1 LKQKRTPFRI
11 SNEERKGVLF
21 LLLVLGV
28 IKSLHSLLAK
38 GYQQI
43 IFNPDRFEVS
53 SEEKKVI
60 DTTRLENVL
69 LASSTDLITISNQ
82 PIYKRDLNRALA
94 IDLKTI
100 RGIGPVL
107 SERIIE
113 YGHSLN
119 GYTDVNQLY
128 RVYGLDSIVVDRIKE
143 AFEIKSDTIIPM
155 NIRLASREELS
166 TLPYLSSSEIEWL
179 ISLRDRPE
187 GLGSKEFVTNL
198 LLKTLNKNKKL
209 LVYLTYE

>member
-1 LKQKRTPFRI
+1 M
-11 SNEERKGVLF
+11 
-21 LLLVLGV
+21 
-28 IKSLHSLLAK
+28 IKSLYSLVIE
-38 GYQQI
+38 GYHQV

-53 SEEKKVI
+53 SERKKVI
-60 DTTRLENVL
+60 DTTRFESVL
-69 LASSTDLITISNQ
+69 LSTSADKTIISNN
-82 PIYKRDLNRALA
+82 PIYKRDLNKALA
-94 IDLKTI
+94 KDLKKI

-107 SERIIE
+107 SERIIK

-119 GYTDVNQLY
+119 GYSDINQLY

-155 NIRLASREELS
+155 NIRMASREELS
-166 TLPYLSSSEIEWL
+166 TLPYLSQSEIDWL
-179 ISLRDRPE
+179 ISLRNRPE

-209 LVYLTYE
+209 LVYLTY

>member
-1 LKQKRTPFRI
+1 MNPKRTPFRI

-21 LLLVLGV
+21 LLLVLCV
-28 IKSLHSLLAK
+28 IKSLHSLLTE
-38 GYQQI
+38 GYQRFV
-43 IFNPDRFEVS
+43 FNPDRFEIS

-60 DTTRLENVL
+60 DTTRIEEIQIG
-69 LASSTDLITISNQ
+69 TITNKITTPNE

-94 IDLKTI
+94 TDLKKI

-107 SERIIE
+107 SERIIK

-119 GYTDVNQLY
+119 GYSDINQLY
-128 RVYGLDSIVVDRIKE
+128 RVYGLDSVVVDRIKE
-143 AFEIKSDTIIPM
+143 AFEIRSDTIIPM

-166 TLPYLSSSEIEWL
+166 TLPYLSQSEIDWL
-179 ISLRDRPE
+179 ISLRNRPE

-198 LLKTLNKNKKL
+198 LLKTLNKNEKL
-209 LVYLTYE
+209 LVYLTY

>member
-1 LKQKRTPFRI
+1 MNLKRTPFRI

-21 LLLVLGV
+21 LLLVLCV
-28 IKSLHSLLAK
+28 IKSLNSLLIE
-38 GYQQI
+38 GYQRFV
-43 IFNPDRFEVS
+43 FNPDRFVIS
-53 SEEKKVI
+53 SEEKKAI
-60 DTTRLENVL
+60 DTTRIEEIQIG
-69 LASSTDLITISNQ
+69 TITNKITTPNE

-94 IDLKTI
+94 KDLKKI

-107 SERIIE
+107 SERIIK

-119 GYTDVNQLY
+119 GYSDINQLY
-128 RVYGLDSIVVDRIKE
+128 RVYGLDSVVVDRIKE
-143 AFEIKSDTIIPM
+143 VFEIRSDAIIPM

-166 TLPYLSSSEIEWL
+166 TLPYLSQSEIDWL
-179 ISLRDRPE
+179 ISLRNRPE

-209 LVYLTYE
+209 LVYLNY

>member
-1 LKQKRTPFRI
+1 MKQKRTPFRI
-11 SNEERKGVLF
+11 SNEERKGVLY
-21 LLLVLGV
+21 LLLVLCV

-107 SERIIE
+107 SERIIK

-119 GYTDVNQLY
+119 GYTDVDQLY

-143 AFEIKSDTIIPM
+143 AFEIKSDAIIPM
-155 NIRLASREELS
+155 NIRLASREELN

-198 LLKTLNKNKKL
+198 LLKTLNKIKSFS
-209 LVYLTYE
+209 YI

>member
-1 LKQKRTPFRI
+1 MKQKRTPFRI

-21 LLLVLGV
+21 LLLVLCV
-28 IKSLHSLLAK
+28 IKSLHSLLAE
-38 GYQQI
+38 GYQRV

-107 SERIIE
+107 SERIIK

-155 NIRLASREELS
+155 NIRLASREELN

>member
-1 LKQKRTPFRI
+1 LKPKRTPFRI

-21 LLLVLGV
+21 LLLVLCV
-28 IKSLHSLLAK
+28 IKSLHSLLAE
-38 GYQQI
+38 GYQRV

-69 LASSTDLITISNQ
+69 LASSTDIITSNQ

-107 SERIIE
+107 SERIIK

-119 GYTDVNQLY
+119 GYTDVDQLY

-143 AFEIKSDTIIPM
+143 AFEIKSDAIIPM

>member
-1 LKQKRTPFRI
+1 LKEKRAPFRI

-21 LLLVLGV
+21 LPLVLCV
-28 IKSLHSLLAK
+28 IKSLHSLLTE
-38 GYQQI
+38 GYERV
-43 IFNPDRFEVS
+43 IFNPYRFEIS

-60 DTTRLENVL
+60 NTTRLENVL
-69 LASSTDLITISNQ
+69 LAPSPDKITASNQ

-94 IDLKTI
+94 TDLKTI
-100 RGIGPVL
+100 RGIGSVL
-107 SERIIE
+107 SERIIK

-119 GYTDVNQLY
+119 GYTNVNQLY
-128 RVYGLDSIVVDRIKE
+128 RVYGLDSIVVDRITE

-179 ISLRDRPE
+179 ISLRNRPE

-198 LLKTLNKNKKL
+198 LIKTLNKNKKL

>member
-1 LKQKRTPFRI
+1 MNPKRTPFRI

-21 LLLVLGV
+21 LLLVLCV
-28 IKSLHSLLAK
+28 IKSLHSLLAE
-38 GYQQI
+38 GYQRV
-43 IFNPDRFEVS
+43 IFNPERFEVS

-60 DTTRLENVL
+60 DTTCLENVL
-69 LASSTDLITISNQ
+69 LASSTDIITSSNQ

-107 SERIIE
+107 SERIIK

-143 AFEIKSDTIIPM
+143 AFEIKSDTIFPM
-155 NIRLASREELS
+155 NIRLASREELN